1 MAFSENKTN
10 RMKRLF
16 CIIFLALFL
25 LSQSYSGDK
34 SWFKSFKGTIGGSP
48 VTMNI
53 LNYDGEIRG
62 FYYYDKY
69 SVPMNVMGSLKN
81 DSLSLVAYLNSY
93 DSENFKG
100 ILKNGNYTGEW
111 SADTNKT
118 AAFQL
123 KDNTSVS
130 DQFEY
135 VFVYGKKEL
144 FEGMKYPPTATY
156 TEGSIWPG
164 DEYEHSSFLR
174 KEILKDKRFPQN
186 LQAIGG
192 RMLENKK
199 AFIKDF
205 LESNKDLTRDEAKD
219 SWSFSREEQDILT
232 IAYMDKNIL
241 VLSRMSYSYTGGAHG
256 NYGTGYICLD
266 LNGQSVIKLNDVLTS
281 QGISKLP
288 GLLEKNYR
296 IQNNVD
302 PKQSLQEAGLFEDTI
317 KANENFLITP
327 GALIF
332 NYTPYEIAPYAAGE
346 VMIYIPLNELEAY
359 LKPEIKK
366 ILK

>member
-1 MAFSENKTN
+1 
-10 RMKRLF
+10 MKRLLN
-16 CIIFLALFL
+16 IIFLGLLL
-25 LSQSYSGDK
+25 LSHSYSGDK
-34 SWFKSFKGTIGGSP
+34 SWFKSFKGIIGSST

-53 LNYDGEIRG
+53 LNYNGEIRG

-69 SVPMNVMGSLKN
+69 SVPMNVLGNFKN

-100 ILKNGNYTGEW
+100 ILKNGNYTGQW

-118 AAFQL
+118 AAFQF

-130 DQFEY
+130 EQFEY

-144 FEGMKYPPTATY
+144 FEGMEYPPAATY
-156 TEGSIWPG
+156 TEGSVWPG
-164 DEYEHSSFLR
+164 DEYEHSAFLR
-174 KEILKDKRFPQN
+174 KQILKEKRFPQN

-205 LESNKDLTRDEAKD
+205 LEMNKDLTRDEGMD
-219 SWSFSREEQDILT
+219 GWSYSREEQDLIT
-232 IAYMDKNIL
+232 IAYMDRNIL
-241 VLSRMSYSYTGGAHG
+241 VLSRMLYSYTGGAHG
-256 NYGTGYICLD
+256 IYGSGYICLD
-266 LNGQSVIKLNDVLTS
+266 LNGQNVIKLNDVLTS

-296 IQNNVD
+296 LQNDID
-302 PKQSLQEAGLFEDTI
+302 PKQTLQEAGLFEDTI
-317 KANENFLITP
+317 NANDNFLLTP

-346 VMIYIPLNELEAY
+346 VMIYIPISELEAY